1 MNGQRPGDEGS
12 VTLFACVASVGL
24 LAMLGLVVDGGVKV
38 RALQQA
44 DRIAAEAARSGGQA
58 IDVRAA
64 INGSQP
70 VLDAT
75 AARKAAQTYLKSAG
89 VTGTVTV
96 GDGGRALTV
105 VVTSVSPTV
114 FLGLV
119 GVDSLTVSGTA
130 TVSLV
135 RGVTGAG
142 R

>member
-1 MNGQRPGDEGS
+1 MSGQRSGDEGS
-12 VTLFACVASVGL
+12 VTLFACIASVGL

-64 INGSQP
+64 LDGSEP

-75 AARKAAQTYLKSAG
+75 AARKAAQTFLKSAG

-105 VVTSVSPTV
+105 EVTSVNPTV

-119 GVDSLTVSGTA
+119 GVDSLTVRGTA